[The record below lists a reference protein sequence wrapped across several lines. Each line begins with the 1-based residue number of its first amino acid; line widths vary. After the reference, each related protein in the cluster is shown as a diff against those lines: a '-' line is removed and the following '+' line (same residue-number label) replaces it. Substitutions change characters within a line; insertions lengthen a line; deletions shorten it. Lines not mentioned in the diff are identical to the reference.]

1 MFIFPTL
8 LANLKDL
15 KESLDMVTALWAE
28 LLIAHAPL
36 LFYFHI
42 PTISQ
47 LILIFRTSIPENRD
61 SIDLMASM
69 GFQSK
74 EAVPS
79 KEQFEEAKFGVRIKA
94 LNKVL

>member
-1 MFIFPTL
+1 
-8 LANLKDL
+8 
-15 KESLDMVTALWAE
+15 MVALWVDIH
-28 LLIAHAPL
+28 IAYAPL
-36 LFYFHI
+36 FFNFHI

-74 EAVPS
+74 EAVPT

-94 LNKVL
+94 LNKVF